1 MDNLLK
7 ELRFLLLC
15 KKVYLLRNDATSI
28 LQFLQLLG
36 LLKDIPHEK
45 IQKVAQGVYA
55 SIPAVLSKR
64 ATLPYATFSMMKYL
78 KEKGYRPKKLA
89 EILDIPVK
97 KIYNCLY
104 TRRELSTIAIPQHYI
119 TLESSKDYK
128 TLYELIKIWEIL
140 WTSQNF

>member
-36 LLKDIPHEK
+36 LLKDIPHEE
-45 IQKVAQGVYA
+45 IQKIAQGIYA
-55 SIPAVLSKR
+55 SMPTVLSKK

-78 KEKGYRPKKLA
+78 KERGYRPKELA
-89 EILDIPVK
+89 KILDVPIK
-97 KIYNCLY
+97 KVYNCLY
-104 TRRELSTIAIPQHYI
+104 TRKELKAIAVPQHYI
-119 TLESSKDYK
+119 TLESPKDYK
-128 TLYELIKIWEIL
+128 TLYELIEIWETL